1 MTKLIVPGNTAIYLA
16 YKSYIM
22 NSGKKQVTTGGKTRV
37 ARPEIRDDMDSRENK
52 EKNYKS
58 ANNKKGVKPN
68 TKAKNKAGN

>member
-1 MTKLIVPGNTAIYLA
+1 MTKLIVQSNVGLYLA
-16 YKSYIM
+16 LKQYVM

-52 EKNYKS
+52 EKSYKS
-58 ANNKKGVKPN
+58 ANNKRGVKPN